1 MTALRVLLIEDH
13 RDIAELLTDYLEGQG
28 MVVDYAADGVT
39 GLHLAVSSPCDVIVL
54 DLGLAGMDGLELCR
68 QLRQQARSDVPILML
83 TARDT
88 LADKLQGFAQGADDY
103 LVKPFELEEVA
114 ARLAA
119 LHRRA
124 RPGGQQDVH
133 NYAGLSLSARTR
145 AVSRDGTP
153 IELKP
158 IPFAILDVLLRAAPN
173 VVTRAELER
182 AIWGDEPPDSDALR
196 THIAALRRAIDK
208 PFAQPLLQTVH
219 SVGYRLRK
227 PE

>member
-28 MVVDYAADGVT
+28 VAVDYAADGVT
-39 GLHLAVSSPCDVIVL
+39 GLHLAVTSPCDVIVL
-54 DLGLAGMDGLELCR
+54 DLGLPGMDGLELCR
-68 QLRQQARSDVPILML
+68 QLRQQARSNVPILML

-88 LADKLQGFAQGADDY
+88 LAAKLQGFEQGADDY

-114 ARLAA
+114 ARVAA

-124 RPGGQQDVH
+124 RPGGQQDEH
-133 NYAGLSLSARTR
+133 NYGGLSLSARTR
-145 AVSRDGTP
+145 EVNRDGTP
-153 IELKP
+153 IDLKP
-158 IPFAILDVLLRAAPN
+158 IPFTILDALLRAAPN
-173 VVTRAELER
+173 VVTRAELEQ

-208 PFAQPLLQTVH
+208 PFDQPLLQTVH
-219 SVGYRLRK
+219 GVGYRLRK